1 MAQQA
6 MCTVCRS
13 RDLRTVLPLGE
24 QPPSNRFLSPSAPS
38 VTDER
43 YPLSLGQCRVCHTIQ
58 LVDRMPIEAV
68 RPRYDWL
75 SYNEPEGHL
84 DDVAA
89 RIAALPGVR
98 MDSRILGVTYKD
110 RSTLDRMIRLGFTRT
125 AALADDD
132 LKAPVR
138 PFGLETIQR
147 VLSDES
153 TIRELRTKYGESDVV
168 IFRHVVEHSPDAAR
182 FIRSMRGLLA
192 PGGYLV
198 FEVPD
203 SERVL
208 RAGNHAFIWEEHVSY
223 FTSPSLGR
231 LAEEVGATMVW
242 LGQYPYPY
250 EDSLVAVLRFDVT
263 GQRKERVNAPEE
275 RVTLELASFAAAL
288 GPSRTRWREMLE
300 GHRAGG
306 RRVAVF
312 GAGHLSAKFVNFLE
326 IADLIDCVV
335 DDHPR
340 KVGLLM
346 PGSHLPI
353 IPSADLSKRTI
364 TVCISTLSPESEL
377 KVKSKLSAYFESGGT
392 LEPAFAIA

>member
-1 MAQQA
+1 

-13 RDLRTVLPLGE
+13 PDLRTVLPLGE
-24 QPPSNRFLSPSAPS
+24 QPPSNRFLSASS
-38 VTDER
+38 GNVKDER
-43 YPLSLGQCRVCHTIQ
+43 YPLSLGQCRACRTIQ

-84 DDVAA
+84 DDVAT
-89 RIAALPGVR
+89 RIAALPGVST
-98 MDSRILGVTYKD
+98 DSRILGVTYKD
-110 RSTLDRMIRLGFTRT
+110 KSTLDRMNRLGFTLT
-125 AALADDD
+125 AGLAEDD
-132 LKAPVR
+132 LRAPVR
-138 PFGLETIQR
+138 PFGLETIQQI
-147 VLSDES
+147 LSDES
-153 TIRELRTKYGESDVV
+153 SVRMLADKYGESDVV
-168 IFRHVVEHSPDAAR
+168 LFRHIVEHSPDAAR
-182 FIRSMRGLLA
+182 LIRSLRGLLA

-223 FTSPSLGR
+223 FTSTSLAR
-231 LAEEVGATMVW
+231 LAEEVGAEMVW
-242 LGQYPYPY
+242 LGKYPYPY
-250 EDSLVAVLRFDVT
+250 EDSLVAVLRFGVPE
-263 GQRKERVNAPEE
+263 QRTAPMDALAERATRE
-275 RVTLELASFAAAL
+275 LESFAA
-288 GPSRTRWREMLE
+288 GFEPSRKRWRKTLE
-300 GHRAGG
+300 AHRAGG
-306 RRVAVF
+306 RRVAMF

-326 IADLIDCVV
+326 IADLLDCVV

-353 IPSADLSKRTI
+353 IPSADLSKRNI

-377 KVKSKLSAYFESGGT
+377 KVKSKLSAYFEAGGT
-392 LEPAFAIA
+392 LEPAFALA